1 MLSTHHIHLWTTV
14 IQIWDSFIHN
24 LIKLWKTIFRR
35 VKIKSANYIRG
46 REAMLENQNEIWI
59 YLKNKF
65 KEDLSKVSFDTWIAS
80 AQILSISNQTI
91 TVKVPTTLHKE
102 YWENHLATKIVE
114 YIYEYAGQEITPR
127 FVTKDEQEQ
136 QEIEEVETLEVSSA
150 RSINNRSSELNSKY
164 IFDTFVIGKGNQMA
178 HAAALVVSEEPGT
191 IYNPLFFYG
200 GVGLGKTH
208 LMHAIG
214 HQYLSINP
222 DKNVKYVS
230 SETFANDFIS
240 SIQNRKQEEF
250 RNKYRTV
257 DLLLVDDIQ
266 FFADKEGTQE
276 EFFHTF
282 NALYDD
288 RKQIVLTSD
297 RLPNEIPK
305 MQERLVSRFAWGLSV
320 DITPPDLETRIAI
333 LRKKADAERLELPND
348 TLSYI
353 AGQIDSNIRELEGA
367 LVRVQAYAT
376 MQNREITTSL
386 AADAL
391 KSMVKGY
398 DKEIS
403 ISRIID
409 EVAKYYSIKPED
421 IKGKRRIKEIVIP
434 RQIAMYLSREL
445 TESSFPK
452 IGSEFGGKDHTT
464 VLHAHDKITDLIE
477 VDSQTKREINELKE
491 KL

>member
-1 MLSTHHIHLWTTV
+1 V
-14 IQIWDSFIHN
+14 
-24 LIKLWKTIFRR
+24 
-35 VKIKSANYIRG
+35 
-46 REAMLENQNEIWI
+46 LEDQNSIWI
-59 YLKNKF
+59 YLKDKF
-65 KEDLSKVSFDTWIAS
+65 KEDLSKVSFDTWIDS
-80 AQILSISNQTI
+80 AQVLTVSNQMITI
-91 TVKVPTTLHKE
+91 QVPTTLHKE
-102 YWENHLATKIVE
+102 YWENHLATRIVE

-127 FVTKDEQEQ
+127 FMTKDEQEQ
-136 QEIEEVETLEVSSA
+136 QDQEEEIIEIPSVPTMS
-150 RSINNRSSELNSKY
+150 RSSELNSKY
-164 IFDTFVIGKGNQMA
+164 TFDTFVIGKGNQMA

-230 SETFANDFIS
+230 SETFANDFIM
-240 SIQNRKQEEF
+240 SIQNRTQEEF
-250 RNKYRTV
+250 RQKYRTV

-282 NALYDD
+282 NALYDE

-305 MQERLVSRFAWGLSV
+305 LQERLVSRFAWGLSV

-333 LRKKADAERLELPND
+333 LRKKADAERLEIPND

-367 LVRVQAYAT
+367 LVRVQAFAT

-391 KSMVKGY
+391 KSMIKGL
-398 DKEIS
+398 DKEVTIGK
-403 ISRIID
+403 IQQD
-409 EVAKYYSIKPED
+409 VARYYHITVED
-421 IKGKRRIKEIVIP
+421 LKGKRRVKAIVTP
-434 RQIAMYLSREL
+434 RQIAMYLAREL
-445 TESSFPK
+445 TDASFPK

-464 VLHAHDKITDLIE
+464 VLHAHEKITKVIE
-477 VDSQTKREINELKE
+477 EDAKMKREIEEIKDRL
-491 KL
+491 

>member
-1 MLSTHHIHLWTTV
+1 MLG
-14 IQIWDSFIHN
+14 D
-24 LIKLWKTIFRR
+24 
-35 VKIKSANYIRG
+35 
-46 REAMLENQNEIWI
+46 QNDLWI
-59 YLKNKF
+59 YLTDKF
-65 KEDLSKVSFDTWIAS
+65 KEDLSKVSFDTWIDS
-80 AQILSISNQTI
+80 AQIINISNQLI
-91 TVKVPTTLHKE
+91 TVLVPTTLHKE
-102 YWENHLATKIVE
+102 YWENHLATKVVE
-114 YIYEYAGQEITPR
+114 YLYEFSGQEITPR
-127 FVTKDEQEQ
+127 FITKDEQEQ
-136 QEIEEVETLEVSSA
+136 QQDEQSENLEITSA
-150 RSINNRSSELNSKY
+150 PAISRSSELNSKY
-164 IFDTFVIGKGNQMA
+164 TFDTFVIGKGNQMA

-222 DKNVKYVS
+222 DKIVKYVT

-240 SIQNRKQEEF
+240 SIQNRTQEEF
-250 RNKYRTV
+250 REKYRTV

-305 MQERLVSRFAWGLSV
+305 LQERLVSRFAWGLSV

-333 LRKKADAERLELPND
+333 LRKKADAEFLEIPDD

-367 LVRVQAYAT
+367 LVRVQAFST

-391 KSMVKGY
+391 KSMVKESNKGVT
-398 DKEIS
+398 IS
-403 ISRIID
+403 KIQKD
-409 EVAKYYSIKPED
+409 VAKFYDVTVEEL
-421 IKGKRRIKEIVIP
+421 KGRRRVQTIVVP

-445 TESSFPK
+445 TDASFPK
-452 IGSEFGGKDHTT
+452 IGNDFGGKDHTT
-464 VLHAHDKITDLIE
+464 VLHAHEKIKNLIKEDIDLKNNIE
-477 VDSQTKREINELKE
+477 KIKDQF
-491 KL
+491 

>member
-1 MLSTHHIHLWTTV
+1 
-14 IQIWDSFIHN
+14 
-24 LIKLWKTIFRR
+24 
-35 VKIKSANYIRG
+35 
-46 REAMLENQNEIWI
+46 MLEDQNSIWI
-59 YLKNKF
+59 YLKDKF
-65 KEDLSKVSFDTWIAS
+65 KEDLSKVSFDTWIDS
-80 AQILSISNQTI
+80 AQVLTVSNQMI
-91 TVKVPTTLHKE
+91 MIQVPTTLHKE
-102 YWENHLATKIVE
+102 YWENHLATRIVE

-127 FVTKDEQEQ
+127 FITKDEQEQ
-136 QEIEEVETLEVSSA
+136 QDQEEEIIEIPSVQTVS
-150 RSINNRSSELNSKY
+150 RSSELNSKY
-164 IFDTFVIGKGNQMA
+164 TFDTFVIGKGNQMA

-230 SETFANDFIS
+230 SETFANDFIG
-240 SIQNRKQEEF
+240 SIQNRTQEEF
-250 RNKYRTV
+250 RKKYRTV

-305 MQERLVSRFAWGLSV
+305 LQERLVSRFAWGLSV

-333 LRKKADAERLELPND
+333 LRKKADAERLEIPND

-367 LVRVQAYAT
+367 LVRVQAFAT
-376 MQNREITTSL
+376 MQNREISTSL

-391 KSMVKGY
+391 KSMIKGS
-398 DKEIS
+398 DKEVTIEKVQK
-403 ISRIID
+403 D
-409 EVAKYYSIKPED
+409 VARYYNITIED
-421 IKGKRRIKEIVIP
+421 LKGRRRVKAIVIP
-434 RQIAMYLSREL
+434 RQIAMYLAREL
-445 TESSFPK
+445 TDASFPK

-464 VLHAHDKITDLIE
+464 VLHAHEKITNAIKED
-477 VDSQTKREINELKE
+477 TKMKREIEEIKDRL
-491 KL
+491 

>member
-1 MLSTHHIHLWTTV
+1 MT
-14 IQIWDSFIHN
+14 
-24 LIKLWKTIFRR
+24 RA
-35 VKIKSANYIRG
+35 KIKGTTLYLKERSHV
-46 REAMLENQNEIWI
+46 LEDQNSIWI
-59 YLKNKF
+59 YLKDKF
-65 KEDLSKVSFDTWIAS
+65 KEDLSKVSFDTWIDS
-80 AQILSISNQTI
+80 AQVLTVSNQMITI
-91 TVKVPTTLHKE
+91 QVPTTLHKE
-102 YWENHLATKIVE
+102 YWENHLTTRIVE

-127 FVTKDEQEQ
+127 FITKDEQEQ
-136 QEIEEVETLEVSSA
+136 QDQEEEIIEIPSVPTIS
-150 RSINNRSSELNSKY
+150 RSSELNSKY
-164 IFDTFVIGKGNQMA
+164 TFDTFVIGKGNQMA

-230 SETFANDFIS
+230 SETFANDFIM
-240 SIQNRKQEEF
+240 SIQNRTQEEF
-250 RNKYRTV
+250 RQKYRTV

-282 NALYDD
+282 NALYDE

-305 MQERLVSRFAWGLSV
+305 LQERLVSRFAWGLSV

-333 LRKKADAERLELPND
+333 LRKKADAERLEIPND

-367 LVRVQAYAT
+367 LVRVQAFAT

-391 KSMVKGY
+391 KSMIKGL
-398 DKEIS
+398 DKEVTIGK
-403 ISRIID
+403 IQQD
-409 EVAKYYSIKPED
+409 VARYYHITVED
-421 IKGKRRIKEIVIP
+421 LKGKRRVKAIVTP
-434 RQIAMYLSREL
+434 RQIAMYLAREL
-445 TESSFPK
+445 TDASFPK

-464 VLHAHDKITDLIE
+464 VLHAHEKITKVIE
-477 VDSQTKREINELKE
+477 EDAKMKREIEEIKDRL
-491 KL
+491 

>member
-1 MLSTHHIHLWTTV
+1 MHI
-14 IQIWDSFIHN
+14 
-24 LIKLWKTIFRR
+24 LIILWKTFKTRA
-35 VKIKSANYIRG
+35 KIKGTTLYLKERSHV
-46 REAMLENQNEIWI
+46 LEDQNSIWI
-59 YLKNKF
+59 YLKDKF
-65 KEDLSKVSFDTWIAS
+65 KEDLSKVSFDTWIDS
-80 AQILSISNQTI
+80 AQVLTVSNQMITI
-91 TVKVPTTLHKE
+91 QVPTTLHKE
-102 YWENHLATKIVE
+102 YWENHLATRIVE

-127 FVTKDEQEQ
+127 FITKDEQEQ
-136 QEIEEVETLEVSSA
+136 QDQEEEIIEIPSVPT
-150 RSINNRSSELNSKY
+150 INRSSELNSKY
-164 IFDTFVIGKGNQMA
+164 TFDTFVIGKGNQMA

-230 SETFANDFIS
+230 SETFANDFIM
-240 SIQNRKQEEF
+240 SIQNRTQEEF
-250 RNKYRTV
+250 RQKYRTV

-282 NALYDD
+282 NALYDE

-305 MQERLVSRFAWGLSV
+305 LQERLVSRFAWGLSV

-333 LRKKADAERLELPND
+333 LRKKADAERLEIPND

-367 LVRVQAYAT
+367 LVRVQAFAT

-391 KSMVKGY
+391 KSMIKGL
-398 DKEIS
+398 DKEVTIS
-403 ISRIID
+403 KIQQD
-409 EVAKYYSIKPED
+409 VARYYHITVED
-421 IKGKRRIKEIVIP
+421 LKGKRRVKAIVTP
-434 RQIAMYLSREL
+434 RQIAMYLAREL
-445 TESSFPK
+445 TDASFPK

-464 VLHAHDKITDLIE
+464 VLHAHEKITKVIE
-477 VDSQTKREINELKE
+477 EDTKMKREIEEIKDRL
-491 KL
+491 

>member
-1 MLSTHHIHLWTTV
+1 MDDIYTIWT
-14 IQIWDSFIHN
+14 
-24 LIKLWKTIFRR
+24 
-35 VKIKSANYIRG
+35 
-46 REAMLENQNEIWI
+46 
-59 YLKNKF
+59 YLQDKF
-65 KEDLSKVSFDTWIAS
+65 KETLSKVSYDTWIQS
-80 AQILSISNQTI
+80 ANLVRISDNSITI
-91 TVKVPTTLHKE
+91 EVPSTLHKE
-102 YWENHLATKIVE
+102 YWKNNLSTKVVE
-114 YIYEYAGQEITPR
+114 YLYEFLGREVSPL
-127 FVTKDEQEQ
+127 FVTADEQATYEEQ
-136 QEIEEVETLEVSSA
+136 DTNDTVDQFTSQYKSST
-150 RSINNRSSELNSKY
+150 LNSKY
-164 IFDTFVIGKGNQMA
+164 TFDTFVIGKGNQMA

-214 HQYLSINP
+214 QQFLQINP
-222 DKNVKYVS
+222 NARIKYVS
-230 SETFANDFIS
+230 SENFANDFIN
-240 SIQNRKQEEF
+240 SIQNRTQEQF
-250 RNKYRTV
+250 RQNYRNV

-305 MQERLVSRFAWGLSV
+305 LQERLVSRFAWGLSV

-333 LRKKADAERLELPND
+333 LRKKANAEGLEIPND

-367 LVRVQAYAT
+367 LVRVQAYSAI
-376 MQNREITTSL
+376 QRNDITTSL

-391 KSMVKGY
+391 KSMLKNDTKQNV
-398 DKEIS
+398 S
-403 ISRIID
+403 IASIQQK
-409 EVAKYYSIKPED
+409 VSKYYQISLVD
-421 IKGKRRIKEIVIP
+421 LKGKKRVRQIVMP

-445 TESSFPK
+445 TSMSLPK
-452 IGSEFGGKDHTT
+452 IGKEFGGKDHTT
-464 VLHAHDKITDLIE
+464 VIHAHEKIKKILNEEQNGELRDQI
-477 VDSQTKREINELKE
+477 KEIKKSL
-491 KL
+491 

>member
-1 MLSTHHIHLWTTV
+1 
-14 IQIWDSFIHN
+14 
-24 LIKLWKTIFRR
+24 
-35 VKIKSANYIRG
+35 
-46 REAMLENQNEIWI
+46 MLEDQNSIWI
-59 YLKNKF
+59 YLKDKF
-65 KEDLSKVSFDTWIAS
+65 KDDLSKVSFDTWIDS
-80 AQILSISNQTI
+80 AQVLSVSNQMITI
-91 TVKVPTTLHKE
+91 QVPTTLHKE
-102 YWENHLATKIVE
+102 YWENHLATRIVE
-114 YIYEYAGQEITPR
+114 YIYEYAGQEISPR

-136 QEIEEVETLEVSSA
+136 QEQEEETIEIPSA
-150 RSINNRSSELNSKY
+150 PTINRSSELNSKY
-164 IFDTFVIGKGNQMA
+164 TFDTFVIGKGNQMA

-230 SETFANDFIS
+230 SETFANDFIG
-240 SIQNRKQEEF
+240 SIQNRTQEEF
-250 RNKYRTV
+250 RQKYRTV

-305 MQERLVSRFAWGLSV
+305 LQERLISRFAWGLSV

-333 LRKKADAERLELPND
+333 LRKKADAERLEIPND

-353 AGQIDSNIRELEGA
+353 AGQIVSNIRELEGA
-367 LVRVQAYAT
+367 LVRVQAFAT

-391 KSMVKGY
+391 KSMIKGS
-398 DKEIS
+398 DKELT
-403 ISRIID
+403 ID
-409 EVAKYYSIKPED
+409 KIQKDVARYYHITVD
-421 IKGKRRIKEIVIP
+421 DLKGKRRVKAIVTP
-434 RQIAMYLSREL
+434 RQIAMYLAREL
-445 TESSFPK
+445 TDASFPK
-452 IGSEFGGKDHTT
+452 IGAEFGGKDHTT
-464 VLHAHDKITDLIE
+464 VLHAHEKISKAIQE
-477 VDSQTKREINELKE
+477 DSKMKREIEEIKDRL
-491 KL
+491 

>member
-1 MLSTHHIHLWTTV
+1 LT
-14 IQIWDSFIHN
+14 
-24 LIKLWKTIFRR
+24 RA
-35 VKIKSANYIRG
+35 KIKGTTLYLKERSHV
-46 REAMLENQNEIWI
+46 LEDQNSIWI
-59 YLKNKF
+59 YLKDKF
-65 KEDLSKVSFDTWIAS
+65 KEDLSKVSFDTWIDS
-80 AQILSISNQTI
+80 AQVLTVSNQMITI
-91 TVKVPTTLHKE
+91 QVPTTLHKE
-102 YWENHLATKIVE
+102 YWENHLATRIVE

-127 FVTKDEQEQ
+127 FITKDEQEQ
-136 QEIEEVETLEVSSA
+136 QDQEEEIIEIPSVPTISQ
-150 RSINNRSSELNSKY
+150 SSELNSKY
-164 IFDTFVIGKGNQMA
+164 TFDTFVIGKGNQMA

-230 SETFANDFIS
+230 SETFANDFIM
-240 SIQNRKQEEF
+240 SIQNRTQEEF
-250 RNKYRTV
+250 RQKYRTV

-282 NALYDD
+282 NALYDE

-305 MQERLVSRFAWGLSV
+305 LQERLVSRFAWGLSV

-333 LRKKADAERLELPND
+333 LRKKADAERLEIPND

-367 LVRVQAYAT
+367 LVRVQAFAT

-391 KSMVKGY
+391 KSMIKGL
-398 DKEIS
+398 DKEVTIGK
-403 ISRIID
+403 IQQD
-409 EVAKYYSIKPED
+409 VARYYHITVED
-421 IKGKRRIKEIVIP
+421 LKGKRRVKAIVTP
-434 RQIAMYLSREL
+434 RQIAMYLAREL
-445 TESSFPK
+445 TDASFPK

-464 VLHAHDKITDLIE
+464 VLHAHEKITKVIE
-477 VDSQTKREINELKE
+477 EDAKMKREIEEIKDRL
-491 KL
+491 